1 MEERLL
7 KFAHLIDV
15 GNFTRAANDLHISQ
29 PALSMAMQKLER
41 ELRAQLYVRGS
52 QPLAPTPAGEQ
63 AYKTAKELGASVRYL
78 RNNLAELADSEVSL
92 AVGMIDSV
100 ADNVLAHAR
109 NLKTLEQQAKVSLV
123 INNSRYILQALRR
136 GEVDVAFVV
145 DQGRLDITDLRA
157 QHIGSEPL
165 ILVAHVQQA
174 AHVEE
179 QIARKHVT
187 SFISYDLPSYTHIS
201 IERYFADKRT
211 TLSPQFFSSSPDVI
225 LRLVLAQQGAA
236 ALPYNKVKRLLKKGQ
251 LTPVHSNDRAVIT
264 RHIVCITRQNY
275 VLPQVIQQTIE
286 RLTYDL
292 ATQIQEAQQL

>member
-7 KFAHLIDV
+7 KFAHLIDT
-15 GNFTRAANDLHISQ
+15 GSFTRAANDLHISQ

-41 ELRAQLYVRGS
+41 ELRTQLYVRGS

-63 AYKTAKELGASVRYL
+63 AYKTAKELGASIRYL

-92 AVGMIDSV
+92 SVGMIDSV

-109 NLKTLEQQAKVSLV
+109 NLKTLEKQAKVSLV

-145 DQGRLDITDLRA
+145 DQGRLDVADLRT

-165 ILVAHVQQA
+165 IVVAHAQQVA
-174 AHVEE
+174 RIEE
-179 QIARKHVT
+179 QIARKYMT
-187 SFISYDLPSYTHIS
+187 SFISYDSPSYTHTS
-201 IERYFADKRT
+201 IERYFADKRI

-225 LRLVLAQQGAA
+225 LRLVLAKQGAA
-236 ALPYNKVKRLLKKGQ
+236 ALPYNKVKQLLRREQ
-251 LTPVHSNDRAVIT
+251 LAPIRSNNQAVIT

-275 VLPQVIQQTIE
+275 ALPQVVQQTID

-292 ATQIQEAQQL
+292 AIQIQEAQQL

>member
-7 KFAHLIDV
+7 KFAHLIDA
-15 GNFTRAANDLHISQ
+15 GSFTRAASDLHISQ

-109 NLKTLEQQAKVSLV
+109 NLKTLEKQAKVSLV
-123 INNSRYILQALRR
+123 INNSRYVLQALRR

-145 DQGRLDITDLRA
+145 DQGRLDTTDLRA

-165 ILVAHVQQA
+165 IVVMHAQQA
-174 AHVEE
+174 AHIEE
-179 QIARKHVT
+179 QIARKHIT
-187 SFISYDLPSYTHIS
+187 SFISYDLPSYTHAS
-201 IERYFADKRT
+201 IERYFADKRIV
-211 TLSPQFFSSSPDVI
+211 LSPQFFSSSPDVI
-225 LRLVLAQQGAA
+225 LRLVLARQGAA
-236 ALPYNKVKRLLKKGQ
+236 ALPYNKVKQLLKKGQ
-251 LTPVHSNDRAVIT
+251 LVPVRSSNHAVIT
-264 RHIVCITRQNY
+264 RHIVCVTRQNY
-275 VLPQVIQQTIE
+275 ALPQAIQQTIE
-286 RLTYDL
+286 QLTYDM
-292 ATQIQEAQQL
+292 ATQIHEAQQL